1 MLAIP
6 TRREVMVL
14 DNPKL
19 PSSVFRL
26 YGPRDLRLDEE
37 VLDLGALGERAIAAR
52 TLFTAVST
60 GTELAAYRGDPPL
73 RPTPFPYP
81 RLVGYCN
88 VAEVIAVGK
97 HATGCKPGDVVLSG
111 QSHRSAYVCDEC
123 SVYLVLPS
131 QVDRAAASI
140 AYLIQLGYGALQ
152 SAAAQK
158 GQRVAVIGLGV
169 LGLATVACARM
180 MGLDVSAVSNQAASL
195 DIARRWGA
203 RAVEKDDATSLGA
216 IDCVVLTSNLWKDW
230 LLSLRTVNSR
240 GTIVP
245 LGFPGRGQALPDFNP
260 LDSQWLYDKRLTI
273 KAAGPPASPQ
283 ELRHNLA
290 HLIDQMAAG
299 VLHAGPLISK
309 TISWRDLST
318 LYAELAANRG
328 TILTAVLV
336 W

>member
-1 MLAIP
+1 MLSIP
-6 TRREVMVL
+6 TGRGVMVL

-19 PSSVFRL
+19 PSLVFRL
-26 YGPRDLRLDEE
+26 YGPRDLRVDEE
-37 VLDLGALGERAIAAR
+37 VLDLGAIGEREIAAR

-88 VAEVIAVGK
+88 VAEVIAVGE
-97 HATGCKPGDVVLSG
+97 HATGYKPGDVILSG
-111 QSHRSAYVCDEC
+111 QSHRSAYVCDAG
-123 SVYLVLPS
+123 SVFLALPP
-131 QVDRAAASI
+131 QADPAAASI
-140 AYLIQLGYGALQ
+140 AYLMQLGYVALQ
-152 SAAAQK
+152 SAGAQK

-180 MGLDVSAVSNQAASL
+180 MGLDVSAVSNQEASL

-203 RAVEKDDATSLGA
+203 RAVAKEDAISLGA
-216 IDCVVLTSNLWKDW
+216 IDCVVLTSNLWQDW
-230 LLSLRTVNSR
+230 LLSLKTVNIS
-240 GTIVP
+240 GTIAT

-273 KAAGPPASPQ
+273 KATGPPASPDQ
-283 ELRHNLA
+283 LQHNLVY
-290 HLIDQMAAG
+290 LINQMAAG
-299 VLHAGPLISK
+299 ALHANQLISK
-309 TISWRDLST
+309 TIRWQDLPT

-328 TILTAVLV
+328 KLLTAVLK

>member
-1 MLAIP
+1 
-6 TRREVMVL
+6 VL
-14 DNPKL
+14 DNSKL

-26 YGPRDLRLDEE
+26 YGPRDLRVDEE
-37 VLDLGALGERAIAAR
+37 TLDLGALGEREIAAR

-88 VAEVIAVGK
+88 VAEVIAVGE
-97 HATGCKPGDVVLSG
+97 HATSYKPGDIVLSG
-111 QSHRSAYVCDEC
+111 QSHRSAYVCDER
-123 SVYLVLPS
+123 SIFLALPP
-131 QVDRAAASI
+131 QVDHAAAST
-140 AYLIQLGYGALQ
+140 AYLMQLGYVALQ
-152 SAAAQK
+152 SAGAQK

-169 LGLATVACARM
+169 LGLATVACARS
-180 MGLDVSAVSNQAASL
+180 MGLDVSAVSSQADSL

-203 RAVEKDDATSLGA
+203 RAVAKDNATSMGV
-216 IDCVVLTSNLWKDW
+216 IDCVVLTSNLWQDW
-230 LLSLRTVNSR
+230 LLSLKTVNIR
-240 GTIVP
+240 GTIAT

-273 KAAGPPASPQ
+273 KATGPAESPD
-283 ELRHNLA
+283 ELQHDLA
-290 HLIDQMAAG
+290 RLINQMAAG
-299 VLHAGPLISK
+299 ALPANQLISK
-309 TISWRDLST
+309 TIRWQDLPT

-328 TILTAVLV
+328 KLLTAVLK

>member
-1 MLAIP
+1 MLSIR
-6 TRREVMVL
+6 TGRGVMVL

-19 PSSVFRL
+19 PSLVFRL
-26 YGPRDLRLDEE
+26 YGPRDLRVDEE
-37 VLDLGALGERAIAAR
+37 ILDLGAIGEREIAAR

-88 VAEVIAVGK
+88 VAEVIAVGE
-97 HATGCKPGDVVLSG
+97 HATGYRPGDVILSG
-111 QSHRSAYVCDEC
+111 QSHRSAYVCDAG
-123 SVYLVLPS
+123 SVFLALPP
-131 QVDRAAASI
+131 QADPAAASI
-140 AYLIQLGYGALQ
+140 AYLMQLGYVALQ
-152 SAAAQK
+152 SAGAQK

-180 MGLDVSAVSNQAASL
+180 MGLDVSAVSNQQASL
-195 DIARRWGA
+195 DIARQWGA
-203 RAVEKDDATSLGA
+203 RAVAKDDAISPGA
-216 IDCVVLTSNLWKDW
+216 MDCVVLTSNLWQDW
-230 LLSLRTVNSR
+230 LLSLKTVNIS
-240 GTIVP
+240 GTIAT

-273 KAAGPPASPQ
+273 KATGPPASADQ
-283 ELRHNLA
+283 LRRNLVY
-290 HLIDQMAAG
+290 LINQMAAG
-299 VLHAGPLISK
+299 ALHANKLISK
-309 TISWRDLST
+309 TIRWQDLPT

-328 TILTAVLV
+328 KLLTAVLK

>member
-1 MLAIP
+1 MLSIP
-6 TRREVMVL
+6 TGRGVMVF

-19 PSSVFRL
+19 PSLVFRL
-26 YGPRDLRLDEE
+26 YGPRDLRVDEE
-37 VLDLGALGERAIAAR
+37 ILDLGAIGEREIAAR

-88 VAEVIAVGK
+88 VAEVIAVGE
-97 HATGCKPGDVVLSG
+97 HATGYKPGDVILSG
-111 QSHRSAYVCDEC
+111 QSHRSAYVCDAG
-123 SVYLVLPS
+123 SVFLALPP
-131 QVDRAAASI
+131 QVEPAAASI
-140 AYLIQLGYGALQ
+140 AYLIQLGYVALQ
-152 SAAAQK
+152 SAEAQK

-180 MGLDVSAVSNQAASL
+180 MGLDVSAVSSQAASL

-203 RAVEKDDATSLGA
+203 RAVAKNDAISLGA
-216 IDCVVLTSNLWKDW
+216 IDCVVLTSNLWQDW
-230 LLSLRTVNSR
+230 LLSLKTVNIS
-240 GTIVP
+240 GTIAT

-273 KAAGPPASPQ
+273 KATGPPASPEQ
-283 ELRHNLA
+283 LRHNLVY
-290 HLIDQMAAG
+290 LINQMAAG
-299 VLHAGPLISK
+299 ALHANKLISK
-309 TISWRDLST
+309 TIRWQELPT

-328 TILTAVLV
+328 KLLTAVLK

>member
-1 MLAIP
+1 MLSIP
-6 TRREVMVL
+6 TARGVMVL

-19 PSSVFRL
+19 PSLVFRL
-26 YGPRDLRLDEE
+26 YGPRDLRVDEE
-37 VLDLGALGERAIAAR
+37 VLDLGAIGAREIAAR

-88 VAEVIAVGK
+88 VAEVIAVGE
-97 HATGCKPGDVVLSG
+97 HATAYKPGDVILSG
-111 QSHRSAYVCDEC
+111 QSHRSAYVCDAG
-123 SVYLVLPS
+123 SVFLALPP
-131 QVDRAAASI
+131 QVDPAAASI
-140 AYLIQLGYGALQ
+140 AYLIQLGYVALQ
-152 SAAAQK
+152 SAEAQK

-180 MGLDVSAVSNQAASL
+180 MGLDVSAVSSQAASL
-195 DIARRWGA
+195 DIARQWGA
-203 RAVEKDDATSLGA
+203 RAVAKDDAISLGA
-216 IDCVVLTSNLWKDW
+216 IDCVVLTSNLWQDW
-230 LLSLRTVNSR
+230 LLSLKTVNIS
-240 GTIVP
+240 GTIAT

-273 KAAGPPASPQ
+273 KATGPPASADQ
-283 ELRHNLA
+283 LRRNLVY
-290 HLIDQMAAG
+290 LINQMAAG
-299 VLHAGPLISK
+299 ALPANKLISK
-309 TISWRDLST
+309 TIRWQDLPT

-328 TILTAVLV
+328 KLLTAVLK

>member
-1 MLAIP
+1 MLSIP
-6 TRREVMVL
+6 TGRGVMVL

-19 PSSVFRL
+19 PTLVFRL
-26 YGPRDLRLDEE
+26 YGPRDLRVDEE
-37 VLDLGALGERAIAAR
+37 VLDLGAIGEREIAAR

-88 VAEVIAVGK
+88 VAEVIAVGE
-97 HATGCKPGDVVLSG
+97 HATGYKPGDVILSG
-111 QSHRSAYVCDEC
+111 QSHRSAYVCDAG
-123 SVYLVLPS
+123 SVFLALPP
-131 QVDRAAASI
+131 QADPAAASI
-140 AYLIQLGYGALQ
+140 AYLMQLGYVALQ
-152 SAAAQK
+152 SAGAQK

-180 MGLDVSAVSNQAASL
+180 MGLDVSAVSNQEASL

-203 RAVEKDDATSLGA
+203 RAVAKDDATSLGA
-216 IDCVVLTSNLWKDW
+216 IDCVVLTSNLWQDW
-230 LLSLRTVNSR
+230 LLSLKTVNIS
-240 GTIVP
+240 GTIAT

-273 KAAGPPASPQ
+273 KATGPPASADQ
-283 ELRHNLA
+283 LRHNLVY
-290 HLIDQMAAG
+290 LINQMAAG
-299 VLHAGPLISK
+299 ALHANQLISK
-309 TISWRDLST
+309 TIRWQDLPT

-328 TILTAVLV
+328 KLLTAVLK

>member
-1 MLAIP
+1 
-6 TRREVMVL
+6 VV

-26 YGPRDLRLDEE
+26 YAPRDLRVDEE
-37 VLDLGALGERAIAAR
+37 ILDLGAMGDSQVAAR

-73 RPTPFPYP
+73 RPTPSPYP

-88 VAEVIAVGK
+88 VAEVIAVGG
-97 HATGCKPGDVVLSG
+97 HATGYKPGDVVLSG
-111 QSHRSAYVCDEC
+111 QSHRSAYVCDAC
-123 SVYLVLPS
+123 SVFLTLPP
-131 QVDRAAASI
+131 QLDPAAASI

-152 SAAAQK
+152 SAEARK

-180 MGLDVSAVSNQAASL
+180 MALEVSAVSNQEASL

-203 RAVEKDDATSLGA
+203 RAVGKDDAVSLGA
-216 IDCVVLTSNLWKDW
+216 DCVVLTSNLWEDW
-230 LLSLRTVNSR
+230 ALSLKAVRIR
-240 GTIVP
+240 GTIAT
-245 LGFPGRGQALPDFNP
+245 LGFPGRGQASPDFNP

-273 KAAGPPASPQ
+273 KAAGPPASPEQ
-283 ELRHNLA
+283 LRHNLVF
-290 HLIDQMAAG
+290 LIDQMIAG
-299 VLHAGPLISK
+299 ALHAQLLISK
-309 TISWRDLST
+309 TIHWQDLPA

-328 TILTAVLV
+328 KLLTAVLK